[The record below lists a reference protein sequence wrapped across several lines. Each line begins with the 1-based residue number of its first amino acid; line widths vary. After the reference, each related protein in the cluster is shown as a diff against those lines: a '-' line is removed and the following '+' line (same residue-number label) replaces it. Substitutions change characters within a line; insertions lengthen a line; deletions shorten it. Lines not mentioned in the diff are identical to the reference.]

1 MGGTKTRSDS
11 PEISEFLV
19 ELCDDDWLAG
29 GGNDHLHVGLAL
41 PHLPGRLLTGAGGL
55 KYFYS
60 LRLLT
65 ILLPLLDWK

>member
-1 MGGTKTRSDS
+1 MIYSQSSGSLSGCQEWEGSRPGVASL

-41 PHLPGRLLTGAGGL
+41 PHLPRGLLAGAGRL
-55 KYFYS
+55 KY
-60 LRLLT
+60 
-65 ILLPLLDWK
+65 